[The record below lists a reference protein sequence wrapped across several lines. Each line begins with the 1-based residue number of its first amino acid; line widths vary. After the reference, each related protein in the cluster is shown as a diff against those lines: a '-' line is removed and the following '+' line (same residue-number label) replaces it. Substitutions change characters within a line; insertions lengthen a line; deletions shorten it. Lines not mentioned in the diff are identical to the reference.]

1 MHYGYTYTP
10 AIGYNTDQRLEQFTC
25 KADAYGYAFACEW
38 LIGRTALT
46 GSARIEPATAAR
58 ILERYNERLIG

>member
-1 MHYGYTYTP
+1 MQHT
-10 AIGYNTDQRLEQFTC
+10 ITDRLEQFTC

-46 GSARIEPATAAR
+46 GPARIERADAAR
-58 ILERYNERLIG
+58 ILERYNER

>member
-1 MHYGYTYTP
+1 MQHTIT
-10 AIGYNTDQRLEQFTC
+10 NRLEQFTC

-46 GSARIEPATAAR
+46 GPARIERADAAR
-58 ILERYNERLIG
+58 ILERYSER

>member
-1 MHYGYTYTP
+1 MKHYTN
-10 AIGYNTDQRLEQFTC
+10 ADRLAQFAW

-58 ILERYNERLIG
+58 ILERYNERLID